1 VPSMRSSSAG
11 APVDGAAPLSSQLPV
26 AKPNAPVGQQGDRAP
41 GEAVS
46 QLAAAGS
53 HTRYTATYTQCDTHV
68 RCSRAAASSSQQQG
82 RRLTGRVTH

>member
-1 VPSMRSSSAG
+1 VPPMRSSSAG

-53 HTRYTATYTQCDTHV
+53 HTRYTPYMQCDTHACGAAV
-68 RCSRAAASSSQQQG
+68 RRRAAASSKDAGSPG
-82 RRLTGRVTH
+82 E